1 METMTSPIQIIQA
14 FILIAFSGVIL
25 NNISSGSLM
34 SGSVTNI
41 VSSIFYI
48 FTMAEIGLLL
58 ITVITISKYIYE

>member
-1 METMTSPIQIIQA
+1 MTSPIQIIQA

-25 NNISSGSLM
+25 NDISSGSLM

-41 VSSIFYI
+41 VSSISHI

-58 ITVITISKYIYE
+58 ITVITISRYIYE